1 MVDLFEYF
9 TSDTL
14 YHSLADG
21 DGRPIEYFTSDT
33 LYHSLAGGDGRPVWV
48 FH

>member
-1 MVDLFEYF
+1 MFEYF
-9 TSDTL
+9 TGDML
-14 YHSLADG
+14 YHSFADG
-21 DGRPIEYFTSDT
+21 DGRPFEYLTNDT